1 MFNIE
6 DIKRCS
12 LNNEKRYLVRDTTRS
27 KTFDCTLIFQADF
40 IFLFEIIDKDVPDN
54 KICISKVDYFL
65 NSNLIS
71 DSRNQYVAN

>member
-6 DIKRCS
+6 DIKNCS
-12 LNNEKRYLVRDTTRS
+12 LDNKKRYLVIDTTRS
-27 KTFDCTLIFQADF
+27 KAFDCTLIFQADF
-40 IFLFEIIDKDVPDN
+40 IFLFEIIDKNIPNN

-65 NSNLIS
+65 NSRIIS